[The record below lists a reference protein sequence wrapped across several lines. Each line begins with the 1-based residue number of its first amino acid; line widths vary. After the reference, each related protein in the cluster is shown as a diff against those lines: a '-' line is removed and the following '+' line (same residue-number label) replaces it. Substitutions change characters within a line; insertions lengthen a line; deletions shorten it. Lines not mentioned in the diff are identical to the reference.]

1 MSAEISAIS
10 AAAVRSIESNDK
22 EAAAKSA
29 AAEAEIVTDLIVS
42 RDKTVLKDRSLM
54 QAKATLRGATS
65 STADCNEEQSSS
77 DEEDSDDS
85 GDTET
90 DYEEESSKGVPP
102 VALVL
107 FPSIDESKPLK
118 ANDTEGSSSDSSSDE
133 EDGDQEDDGEV
144 STPLDQVASAAI
156 HVRVP
161 VASEQTEALPATASI
176 ASAKVPIQSAQTATS
191 ACDKMVVANKNIEE
205 GKESGGSSSDS
216 SDDDS
221 DDDSDDEEAV
231 VLSENVPSALSTTIP
246 DDAVAPTVEGSTAGA
261 AVSAAAVVVVP
272 TELKVPTSD
281 SSGSSSSSSSES
293 DDDSDAETVTEDDR
307 KRKNPLVA
315 EPVLFDL
322 NGPGDAQAD
331 VSSSDSDDDSDDDD
345 DDDEKEEDK
354 MKGVEEANSVVT
366 MSTQANQSA
375 ASLSNGSSPLLPPVM
390 TIDKQ
395 QSGAALAQTGT
406 VRSAIA
412 TNATGGV
419 LTGGVLPV
427 DTTGAAPSAN
437 SVTLLNGS
445 TPTAVESNESSS
457 SSDDD
462 DDDSGSETESEKG
475 VKRPLGA
482 ACPPSTAPTVK
493 APLAVAVS
501 GDGASMSSTS
511 AVTADISNPAARTI
525 VEHNVLSSSK
535 GVDEVGAFTA
545 ETDAYDDTDI
555 TNGVEDNYPSSDSDD
570 DNSTVG
576 PSTQENGVLASQTSV
591 PSTSITD
598 KNNGVKD
605 VQKVFEK
612 GNKSKSR
619 NSDTSSSSE
628 EDSGDDSSV
637 EHQIPVKKPPLALM
651 VGIPHR

>member
-107 FPSIDESKPLK
+107 FPSIDESKPLN

-231 VLSENVPSALSTTIP
+231 VLSETVPSTLSTTIP
-246 DDAVAPTVEGSTAGA
+246 GDAVAPTVEGSTAGA
-261 AVSAAAVVVVP
+261 AAVVVVP
-272 TELKVPTSD
+272 TELKVSTSD

-345 DDDEKEEDK
+345 EKEGDK
-354 MKGVEEANSVVT
+354 IKGVEEANSVVT

-375 ASLSNGSSPLLPPVM
+375 ASLSNGSSSLLPPVT

-412 TNATGGV
+412 TNAAGGV
-419 LTGGVLPV
+419 LTSGVLPV
-427 DTTGAAPSAN
+427 DTTGAAPIAN